1 MISGNFK
8 SRRRRSMNGFDFTEG
23 ASTLTQQLIKNNVFD
38 FVNEKTF
45 FDRVERK
52 LQEQY
57 LALAFEKEMNKNE
70 ILEAY
75 LNTIN
80 LGQGCLGVQTASTR
94 YFNKDVADL
103 TLSECAVIAAITQN
117 PTEYDPVTNPESNAK
132 RREKVLGNMLE
143 QKYIDQAQYDEALAD
158 LCMTAFYRQ
167 PRSPKIQRLTLI
179 LQMP

>member
-1 MISGNFK
+1 
-8 SRRRRSMNGFDFTEG
+8 MNGFDFTEG

-143 QKYIDQAQYDEALAD
+143 QKYIDQAQYDEAHFTDSRDHRRYNAL
-158 LCMTAFYRQ
+158 LLFYRCLDRRCHS
-167 PRSPKIQRLTLI
+167 RSYGRERLLGNTGL
-179 LQMP
+179 

>member
-1 MISGNFK
+1 M
-8 SRRRRSMNGFDFTEG
+8 
-23 ASTLTQQLIKNNVFD
+23 
-38 FVNEKTF
+38 
-45 FDRVERK
+45 ERK

-103 TLSECAVIAAITQN
+103 TLSECAVIARDH
-117 PTEYDPVTNPESNAK
+117 TEPSEYASVTNPESNAK
-132 RREKVLGNMLE
+132 RR
-143 QKYIDQAQYDEALAD
+143 
-158 LCMTAFYRQ
+158 
-167 PRSPKIQRLTLI
+167 
-179 LQMP
+179 